1 MDEGEK
7 HLMRKWFALVVVLA
21 LLVPLAPGNVSVS
34 SRVSAQ
40 GNTFTFGEFGNAV
53 ALDPA
58 IVTDGIS
65 FRVTVQGCEALLFF
79 DGSTTNPIPG
89 LAESWTASE
98 DGTVWTFK
106 LREGVTFHDG
116 TPFNAEAVVYNFE
129 RWRFTDHPTHF
140 PEQIFEYYAYMWG
153 GLDDDSI
160 ITSVEATGEYEVTFT
175 LSSPYGSMLNTL
187 AMPMFAISSPAAIE
201 AAGPAYGTPAV
212 GYSCTGPYKF
222 VEWVSDDHI
231 TLTRNEDYWGEIPGN
246 VDTIIFRV
254 IPNAAARFAAL
265 QAGEIDAF
273 EQPNVE
279 DLPAIEAGENT
290 YILMRDPL
298 NVFYLAF
305 NYRIQE
311 FRDVRV
317 RRAISM
323 AINRQE
329 IVDAFYPPGAVVAKT
344 MVPPSLWGY
353 NPDVPAVEYDPE
365 GARALLAEAGYPNGF
380 SEVTLLGVDENNMV
394 TDEVVDVIPLT
405 LYYMP
410 VQRPYNPDGLGI
422 GEAMASY
429 LSQIGLNATLN
440 QVGDWSAYLDARSRG
455 ELLGL
460 YQLGWT
466 GDNGDPDNFLG
477 YFYTNQP
484 KPSEGYYYNPEVDQL
499 LRQARTMTDQAER
512 EPIYQLVEQMQH
524 DEVARLYIAH
534 SGVPLAFSSRVSGY
548 VTNPL
553 ATEHFKFVS
562 VN

>member
-1 MDEGEK
+1 
-7 HLMRKWFALVVVLA
+7 MRKWLVLVLVLA
-21 LLVPLAPGNVSVS
+21 IMVPLAPASVT
-34 SRVSAQ
+34 AQ

-65 FRVTVQGCEALLFF
+65 FRVTVQGCESLLFF
-79 DGSTTNPIPG
+79 DGETTNPVPG

-106 LREGVTFHDG
+106 LVEGVTFHDG
-116 TPFNAEAVVYNFE
+116 TPFNAEAVKYNFD

-140 PEQIFEYYAYMWG
+140 PEVVFEYYSSMWNG
-153 GLDDDSI
+153 FDDESSI
-160 ITSVEATGEYEVTFT
+160 INVEATSEYEVTFT
-175 LSSPYGSMLNTL
+175 LAEPNGSVLNNL

-201 AAGPAYGTPAV
+201 AAGAAYGTPSV

-231 TLTRNEDYWGEIPGN
+231 TLTRNENYWGEIPGN
-246 VDTIIFRV
+246 VDTIIYRV

-279 DLPAIEAGENT
+279 DLPAIESGDNT
-290 YILMRDPL
+290 YILMRPPL

-305 NYRIQE
+305 NYRVKE
-311 FRDVRV
+311 LRDPLVRQ
-317 RRAISM
+317 AISM

-329 IVDAFYPPGAVVAKT
+329 IVDAFYPPGATVATT
-344 MVPPSLWGY
+344 MIPPSLWGF

-380 SEVTLLGVDENNMV
+380 SEVTLLAVGENNVV
-394 TDEVVDVIPLT
+394 TDEEVGTMPLT

-429 LSQIGLNATLN
+429 LSQIGLEVTLN
-440 QVGDWSAYLDARSRG
+440 QVGDWSAYLAARSQG
-455 ELLGL
+455 ELTGL

-477 YFYTNQP
+477 YFYLNQP
-484 KPSEGYYYNPEVDQL
+484 VPQEGYYSNPEVSEL
-499 LRQARTMTDQAER
+499 LRQARSMTVQAER
-512 EPIYQLVEQMQH
+512 EVIYQQVDAIMH
-524 DEVARLYIAH
+524 DEIARLYIAH

-548 VTNPL
+548 VPNPL

-562 VN
+562 VG

>member
-1 MDEGEK
+1 
-7 HLMRKWFALVVVLA
+7 MRKWLVLVLVLA
-21 LLVPLAPGNVSVS
+21 IMVPLAPASVT
-34 SRVSAQ
+34 AQ

-65 FRVTVQGCEALLFF
+65 FRVTVQGCESLLFF
-79 DGSTTNPIPG
+79 DGETTNPVPG

-106 LREGVTFHDG
+106 LVEGVMFHDG
-116 TPFNAEAVVYNFE
+116 TPFNAEAVKYNFD

-140 PEQIFEYYAYMWG
+140 PEVVFEYYSSMWNG
-153 GLDDDSI
+153 FDDESSI
-160 ITSVEATGEYEVTFT
+160 INVEATSEYEVTFT
-175 LSSPYGSMLNTL
+175 LAEPNGSVLNNL

-201 AAGPAYGTPAV
+201 AAGAAYGTPSV

-231 TLTRNEDYWGEIPGN
+231 TLTRNENYWGEIPGN
-246 VDTIIFRV
+246 VDTIIYRV

-279 DLPAIEAGENT
+279 DLPAIESGDNT
-290 YILMRDPL
+290 YILMRPPL

-305 NYRIQE
+305 NYRVKE
-311 FRDVRV
+311 LRDPLVRQ
-317 RRAISM
+317 AISM

-329 IVDAFYPPGAVVAKT
+329 IVDAFYPPGATVATT
-344 MVPPSLWGY
+344 MIPPSLWGF

-380 SEVTLLGVDENNMV
+380 SEVTLLAVGENNVV
-394 TDEVVDVIPLT
+394 TDEEVGTMPLT

-429 LSQIGLNATLN
+429 LSQIGLEVTLN
-440 QVGDWSAYLDARSRG
+440 QVGDWSAYLAARSQG
-455 ELLGL
+455 ELTGL

-477 YFYTNQP
+477 YFYLNQP
-484 KPSEGYYYNPEVDQL
+484 VPQEGYYSNPEVSEL
-499 LRQARTMTDQAER
+499 LRQARSMTVQAER
-512 EPIYQLVEQMQH
+512 EVIYQQVDAIMH
-524 DEVARLYIAH
+524 DEIARLYIAH

-548 VTNPL
+548 VPNPL

-562 VN
+562 VG